1 MYIYNDIAQRG
12 LRAGPAW
19 DSRRAWPI
27 DMAHRASLNGRL
39 GRQSHPESP
48 RIARFAQTRRF
59 ERQTS
64 TDKGARE
71 VPRCD
76 FRRFQVDF
84 GIDFRCFSR
93 QHCASDMTRGASGRT
108 LDFADRRGTL
118 ETSQT
123 LRKAR
128 KSTKIEG
135 KSLRRRFANERAGKN
150 RVLGSRV
157 RLGVHFGG
165 SEAFRAFPGAPPGVP
180 GRSWG
185 PFGRSRGVPGA
196 PQDASETLPGGLPNA
211 LGHHGASREGRGID
225 FESILDASG
234 QLRAAL
240 GIDLGSIF
248 KRLAQKNR
256 LAYRYGID

>member
-1 MYIYNDIAQRG
+1 MLASLSSWG
-12 LRAGPAW
+12 EGA
-19 DSRRAWPI
+19 RAWSL
-27 DMAHRASLNGRL
+27 DMAHRASPNGRL
-39 GRQSHPESP
+39 GRPSHPASP
-48 RIARFAQTRRF
+48 RVARVARPRRF
-59 ERQTS
+59 ERQKS

-71 VPRCD
+71 VPRRD
-76 FRRFQVDF
+76 FRRFRIDF
-84 GIDFRCFSR
+84 GIDFRRFSR
-93 QHCASDMTRGASGRT
+93 QPCASDMTRGTSART

-128 KSTKIEG
+128 KTTKVEG
-135 KSLRRRFANERAGKN
+135 KSLRLRFASKN
-150 RVLGSRV
+150 IEFCAHGCDMASILVAPKHS
-157 RLGVHFGG
+157 
-165 SEAFRAFPGAPPGVP
+165 RAFPGAPPGVP

-248 KRLAQKNR
+248 KRLAQKN
-256 LAYRYGID
+256 D

>member
-1 MYIYNDIAQRG
+1 
-12 LRAGPAW
+12 
-19 DSRRAWPI
+19 
-27 DMAHRASLNGRL
+27 
-39 GRQSHPESP
+39 
-48 RIARFAQTRRF
+48 
-59 ERQTS
+59 
-64 TDKGARE
+64 
-71 VPRCD
+71 
-76 FRRFQVDF
+76 
-84 GIDFRCFSR
+84 
-93 QHCASDMTRGASGRT
+93 MTRGANGRT

-135 KSLRRRFANERAGKN
+135 QSLRRRFANENIEFCAP
-150 RVLGSRV
+150 GSDV
-157 RLGVHFGG
+157 ASILAAPKH
-165 SEAFRAFPGAPPGVP
+165 SRAFPGAPPGVP
-180 GRSWG
+180 GRSWQLS
-185 PFGRSRGVPGA
+185 GRSRDVPGA
-196 PQDASETLPGGLPNA
+196 PRDASKTLPGCLPNA

-225 FESILDASG
+225 FESILGAPG